1 MVSRAAPTNL
11 KAEREAFPISGP
23 WKKKKNDFSE
33 FNDTII
39 FGFPNT
45 GVS

>member
-1 MVSRAAPTNL
+1 MISRAAPTNP
-11 KAEREAFPISGP
+11 KAEREAFPIPGP
-23 WKKKKNDFSE
+23 WKKKKQHFSE